1 MTREEYET
9 RRSEIVRKYEDQRR
23 TLRRERH
30 LAEDKH
36 EELAREYTRLNT
48 ELMRLRKTLR
58 HLHDKEKAVQNEEN
72 RELTM
77 LQLHYADS
85 REA

>member
-1 MTREEYET
+1 MTHEEYET
-9 RRSEIVRKYEDQRR
+9 VRDWILRKFEAQRR
-23 TLRRERH
+23 DIRRKRH
-30 LAEDKH
+30 EAEDKQQ
-36 EELAREYTRLNT
+36 ELSREYTRLNT

-72 RELTM
+72 RELTV
-77 LQLHYADS
+77 LQLRYAES